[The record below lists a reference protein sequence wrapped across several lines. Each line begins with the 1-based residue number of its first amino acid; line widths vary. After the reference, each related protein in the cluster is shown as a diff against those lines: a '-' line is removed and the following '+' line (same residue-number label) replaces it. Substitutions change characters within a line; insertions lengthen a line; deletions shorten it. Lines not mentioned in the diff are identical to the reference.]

1 MISKFGTRFRTGG
14 PSAVLRFATSCV
26 SRIWLFLRFFG
37 RRMYN
42 RWNDDHVFFSA
53 AALSFNVLITI
64 LPLGLLIVTFSGL
77 AFQEDTDLQQGLQEW
92 METANPLIPETTKTE
107 IETTLFTGRTGIPG
121 LIGFLFLLWLV
132 SRLFGT
138 IRTAFDTIFEVPR
151 GRSIV
156 LGKLYDF
163 LLALLVAVC
172 FFAAIIFTAMARLIT
187 DSTIGEIVSNWP
199 LIGHLT
205 GGGVAGILGTTFT
218 ILLFFM
224 LYKAAPNRKVGNLQA
239 LAATLIAT
247 IFTWLGTLLYIWTVS
262 HPGWGIVYGSLAS
275 VMATFFLL
283 YWECVILL
291 GAAEVSQIIHE
302 WRKVSRSMRGMS
314 LR

>member
-1 MISKFGTRFRTGG
+1 MKSCSR
-14 PSAVLRFATSCV
+14 AVRRV
-26 SRIWLFLRFFG
+26 WLFLRFFG
-37 RRMYN
+37 RRLYN

-53 AALSFNVLITI
+53 AAMSFNILITI

-77 AFQEDTDLQQGLQEW
+77 AFQEDSELQQGLQEW
-92 METANPLIPETTKTE
+92 METANPLIPESTKAE
-107 IETTLFTGRTGIPG
+107 IEATLFSGSTGIPG
-121 LIGFLFLLWLV
+121 IIGFLFLLWLV

-138 IRTAFDTIFEVPR
+138 IRTAFDTIFEVSK
-151 GRSIV
+151 GRNIV

-163 LLALLVAVC
+163 LLALLVALC
-172 FFAAIIFTAMARLIT
+172 FVAAIIFTAMAKLIT

-199 LIGHLT
+199 IIGHLT

-218 ILLFFM
+218 VLLFFM

-239 LAATLIAT
+239 SAATIIAT
-247 IFTWLGTLLYIWTVS
+247 VFTWLGTHLYILTIS

-291 GAAEVSQIIHE
+291 GAGEVSQILHE
-302 WRKVSRSMRGMS
+302 WRKVSRSMRVMTPVQS
-314 LR
+314 